1 MIIELR
7 KVRMALADV
16 ESQLELSLNQ
26 AQEKIDYLQNQYNN
40 ALQQIDTL
48 NSQIKELTNKLNE
61 NVRQNSNTEE
71 SSLGISEV
79 PT

>member
-7 KVRMALADV
+7 KVRMALADI

-26 AQEKIDYLQNQYNN
+26 AQQKIDYLQNQYNN
-40 ALQQIDTL
+40 ALQQIDNL

-61 NVRQNSNTEE
+61 NVRQNSNAKE
-71 SSLGISEV
+71 SSSGVSEV
-79 PT
+79 ST

>member
-48 NSQIKELTNKLNE
+48 NSQIKELTDKLNE

-71 SSLGISEV
+71 SSSGVSEV

>member
-71 SSLGISEV
+71 SSLGVSEV

>member
-26 AQEKIDYLQNQYNN
+26 AQEKIDYLQNQYNK

-61 NVRQNSNTEE
+61 NVRQNSNTKE
-71 SSLGISEV
+71 SSSGVSEV

>member
-71 SSLGISEV
+71 TSSGVSEV

>member
-71 SSLGISEV
+71 SSSGVSEV

>member
-1 MIIELR
+1 MIIEKR

-48 NSQIKELTNKLNE
+48 NSQIKELTDKLNE

-71 SSLGISEV
+71 SSSGVSEV

>member
-26 AQEKIDYLQNQYNN
+26 AQEKIDYLQNRYNN
-40 ALQQIDTL
+40 ALQQIDNL

-71 SSLGISEV
+71 STLGVSEV

>member
-71 SSLGISEV
+71 ASSGVSEV

>member
-61 NVRQNSNTEE
+61 NVRQNSNTKE
-71 SSLGISEV
+71 SSLGVSEV

>member
-7 KVRMALADV
+7 KVRMALADI

-26 AQEKIDYLQNQYNN
+26 AQEKIDYLQNQYNT
-40 ALQQIDTL
+40 ALQQIDNL

-71 SSLGISEV
+71 SPSGVSEV

>member
-48 NSQIKELTNKLNE
+48 NSQIKELTDKLNE
-61 NVRQNSNTEE
+61 NVRQNSNTKE
-71 SSLGISEV
+71 SSSGVSEV